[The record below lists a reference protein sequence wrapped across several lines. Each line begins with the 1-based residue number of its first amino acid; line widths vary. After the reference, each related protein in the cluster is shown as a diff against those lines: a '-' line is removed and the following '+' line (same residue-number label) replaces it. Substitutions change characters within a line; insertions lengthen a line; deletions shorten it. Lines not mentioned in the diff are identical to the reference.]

1 MSFSPPTTGRR
12 FPWVGEEN
20 KTLQSAKIA
29 EVEHIPVKE
38 DEWDTGDLEES
49 LQHPSELEVKRST
62 QNCQDDAVAEM

>member
-38 DEWDTGDLEES
+38 DEWDTGDLE
-49 LQHPSELEVKRST
+49 
-62 QNCQDDAVAEM
+62 